1 MGTPQARTT
10 NIAYLSNYHL
20 PSQITAP
27 GLTTNFTYDASGNLL
42 TTMLTDTTS
51 TIVPYA
57 TTGTSRTWTQTWS
70 NFLLTSVTGPR
81 TDVSEVTSFTYD
93 SSGALI
99 KITNALG
106 QVSQIT
112 QHLPGGLPQKLIDP
126 NGVSTQLKYDAR
138 LRLLTST
145 LFTAA
150 GPLTT
155 TFTYD
160 AAGNFLTMT
169 LPDGSTLSNTY
180 DTAHRLIGLTDLF
193 HQEVTYTLDAFGD
206 NTQTNVLTGAGTLQ
220 WKHSRNFDSV
230 GRLLTDIGGAGQA
243 TNYAYDSNGNVL
255 TVTDPL
261 GHALQQAYDALNHQ
275 IRSINAANGVT
286 KATFNQQSLP
296 VAVVDPNSG
305 STTYVYDGFGE
316 VIQRISPDS
325 EKTVYRYDPPAT

>member
-1 MGTPQARTT
+1 MLQGMAKLTVANRLATASTSAATETFTYDSNGFEASQTDWNGNLTTDVNDSRGQQTTINEAVGTPQACTT

-57 TTGTSRTWTQTWS
+57 TTGTSRTRTQTWS
-70 NFLLTSVTGPR
+70 NFLLMSVTGPR
-81 TDVSEVTSFTYD
+81 TDVPEVTSFTYD

-145 LFTAA
+145 LFTVA
-150 GPLTT
+150 G
-155 TFTYD
+155 
-160 AAGNFLTMT
+160 
-169 LPDGSTLSNTY
+169 S
-180 DTAHRLIGLTDLF
+180 HHDL
-193 HQEVTYTLDAFGD
+193 HL
-206 NTQTNVLTGAGTLQ
+206 
-220 WKHSRNFDSV
+220 
-230 GRLLTDIGGAGQA
+230 
-243 TNYAYDSNGNVL
+243 
-255 TVTDPL
+255 
-261 GHALQQAYDALNHQ
+261 
-275 IRSINAANGVT
+275 
-286 KATFNQQSLP
+286 
-296 VAVVDPNSG
+296 
-305 STTYVYDGFGE
+305 
-316 VIQRISPDS
+316 
-325 EKTVYRYDPPAT
+325 